1 VNAGGVQRQMH
12 VAILRASLGQ
22 SERRAAR
29 GGGLIAQPQRRARA
43 NEPCLDPCR
52 KAFIVL
58 MVLFNESGPVC

>member
-1 VNAGGVQRQMH
+1 M
-12 VAILRASLGQ
+12 AILRASLGQ